1 MFLIQSQSFSCA
13 AQHTFW
19 YRSCFKALPT
29 YIHLWS
35 EVHLSQNNE
44 DRSHIFRLQKKQA
57 WLTMVVSFVALL
69 LCEATS
75 MYYILDTRLME
86 DMIMPLERHH
96 TFFIPGLIL
105 IFLVLLF
112 QNASWIIPV
121 IVYLML
127 SSNITNC
134 FTNLNN
140 EVKKSIAT
148 ANATKV
154 LPGNYYLT
162 AIMSKSCKS
171 TLHMLCYY

>member
-19 YRSCFKALPT
+19 YRGCFKALPT

-35 EVHLSQNNE
+35 EIHLSENNE
-44 DRSHIFRLQKKQA
+44 DRVTSIRTQKKQA
-57 WLTMVVSFVALL
+57 WLTMVVSLVALL
-69 LCEATS
+69 LGEATS

-96 TFFIPGLIL
+96 TFFILGLIL

-121 IVYLML
+121 IVYFMF
-127 SSNITNC
+127 SCNITNC

-148 ANATKV
+148 ANVTKV
-154 LPGNYYLT
+154 PPGNY
-162 AIMSKSCKS
+162 
-171 TLHMLCYY
+171 

>member
-1 MFLIQSQSFSCA
+1 MFFIQLQSFSCA

-35 EVHLSQNNE
+35 EVHLSENNE
-44 DRSHIFRLQKKQA
+44 DRVNSIRLQKKQA
-57 WLTMVVSFVALL
+57 WLTMVVSLVALL
-69 LCEATS
+69 LSEATI

-96 TFFIPGLIL
+96 TYFIPGLIL
-105 IFLVLLF
+105 ILLVLLF

-121 IVYLML
+121 IAYFMF

-154 LPGNYYLT
+154 PPGNN
-162 AIMSKSCKS
+162 
-171 TLHMLCYY
+171 